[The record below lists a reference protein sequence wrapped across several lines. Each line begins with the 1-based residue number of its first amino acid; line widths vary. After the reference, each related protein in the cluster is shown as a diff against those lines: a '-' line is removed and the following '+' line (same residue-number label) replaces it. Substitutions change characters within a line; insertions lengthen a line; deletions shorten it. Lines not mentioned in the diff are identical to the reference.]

1 MKALARSLF
10 LVVAWAASCGLA
22 SGFTLVVNCTTVA
35 SPTELN
41 ANVVCSQFNLTGQT
55 LTSISISISG
65 GITGNLTLTNGSTTT
80 QTMVET
86 TSAQFSVGALSGFTF
101 VNPVFSASFTTGNRS
116 LNAGQTLTVAGLSA
130 NGSGTLGT
138 NTTSFAPYVGAGAFT
153 IHVST
158 ATTLTGTGGGGFPT
172 FSQAT
177 NANATATVTYTSS
190 P

>member
-22 SGFTLVVNCTTVA
+22 SGSTLILNCTTVS

-41 ANVVCSQFNLTGQT
+41 ATVTCAQFNLAGQT
-55 LTSISISISG
+55 LTSISINISG
-65 GITGNLTLTNGSTTT
+65 GITGSLTLQNGGTTT

-86 TSAQFSVGALSGFTF
+86 TSANFSVGAMSGFTF
-101 VNPVFSASFTTGNRS
+101 VNPVFSASFTTGNQS
-116 LNAGQTLTVAGLSA
+116 LTAGQTLTIAGLSA

-138 NTTSFAPYVGAGAFT
+138 NTTSFGPYVGAGAFT
-153 IHVST
+153 IPVST
-158 ATTLTGTGGGGFPT
+158 ATTLTGTGGGGFPA

-177 NANATATVTYTSS
+177 NANATATVTYTY
-190 P
+190 